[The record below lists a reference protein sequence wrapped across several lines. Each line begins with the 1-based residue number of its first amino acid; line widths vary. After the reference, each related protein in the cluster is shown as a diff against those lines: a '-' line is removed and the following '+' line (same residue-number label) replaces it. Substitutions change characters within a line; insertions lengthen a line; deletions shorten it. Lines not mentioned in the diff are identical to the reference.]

1 MLFYKFKKIIKM
13 KKIFLFILALSF
25 ITTSMFAQKKIKE
38 KGFVKYTITDVKG
51 EGTEM
56 MKGSTVS
63 IFITEDK
70 THTDMNMMD
79 GMMVIK
85 TYVDTKNEKTTMLID
100 VMGKKTSV
108 DVTKEEMEEIKEKNK
123 DEDSKTV
130 YTYDKKITKKILGY
144 KCYQVKVKSTKGS
157 EMIMFITEK
166 IDLNPA
172 AAEGM
177 EGQSIIDY
185 NSLKGF
191 PLEYTIVV
199 KQGTTMTY
207 TAKEVSGK
215 VDESV
220 FDIDDEGYKKMTMEE
235 FSKMK

>member
-1 MLFYKFKKIIKM
+1 M
-13 KKIFLFILALSF
+13 KKIFLSILALSL
-25 ITTSMFAQKKIKE
+25 ITTSMFAQKKIKGE
-38 KGFVKYTITDVKG
+38 GFVKYTITDVKG
-51 EGTEM
+51 EGAEM
-56 MKGSTVS
+56 MKGTMLN

-70 THTDMNMMD
+70 SHTDMNMMD
-79 GMMVIK
+79 GMMLIK
-85 TYVDTKNEKTTMLID
+85 IYVDTKNKEATMLMD

-108 DVTKEEMEEIKEKNK
+108 KIDLTKEEIKEMK
-123 DEDSKTV
+123 EEGSKTV

-144 KCYQVKVKSTKGS
+144 KCYQVKVKSAKGN

-166 IDLNPA
+166 IDLKPA
-172 AAEGM
+172 TAEGM
-177 EGQSIIDY
+177 GDQSGIDY

-199 KQGTTMTY
+199 KQGTAMTY

-220 FDIDDEGYKKMTMEE
+220 FDIDDEGYKKMSMEE